1 MQVDQLGSD
10 TLVRRIERLERQNR
24 SLRVAG
30 TLAVLAGAA
39 ALCIGM
45 SAPRKSLET
54 DLLLIKDASGTTR
67 MILGMADDGPA
78 ITMLDSNGKLRANIG
93 VTEKGPEFDF
103 LDASETPR
111 LQMFIDEKQVPR
123 VNLLDA
129 KGTQVTFRP

>member
-24 SLRVAG
+24 SLRAAG